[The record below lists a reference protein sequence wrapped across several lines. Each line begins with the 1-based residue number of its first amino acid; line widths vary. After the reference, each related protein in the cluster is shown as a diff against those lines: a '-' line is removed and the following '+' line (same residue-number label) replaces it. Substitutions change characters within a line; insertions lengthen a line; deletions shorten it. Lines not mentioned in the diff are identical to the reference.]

1 MASRVLGAF
10 VVAGTTVLASLALA
24 TPASAHKYEL
34 KASCDEKT
42 QKASLSVDLIWYG
55 PEKKNTLEVF
65 IDDVRQ
71 ERKVTFGDSHKET
84 GWETDGKT
92 EHVYKVKIKAYDD
105 PSGKQGWSK
114 DVTLPKT
121 KVCAKKPPKPEQPK
135 PEQPKPEQPK
145 PPVETTTTT
154 TTTEAP
160 SSSVTPPAPGGSAP
174 EPPLAATGAS
184 PLWLLLSGLG
194 LVGAGAGTLLFLRRR
209 RSA

>member
-1 MASRVLGAF
+1 MARRVLGAF

-24 TPASAHKYEL
+24 TPASAHTPVV

-42 QKASLSVDLIWYG
+42 QKSSLNVDLKWYG

-65 IDDVRQ
+65 IDDVKQ
-71 ERKVTFGDSHKET
+71 DHKVTFGDSHNET
-84 GWETDGKT
+84 GWESDGKS
-92 EHVYKVKIKAYDD
+92 EHVYKVSIKAYDD
-105 PSGKQGWSK
+105 PGARNGWTK
-114 DVTLPKT
+114 EITLDKT
-121 KVCAKKPPKPEQPK
+121 AACVKKAPPTKST
-135 PEQPKPEQPK
+135 
-145 PPVETTTTT
+145 PPSETTTKTTT

-160 SSSVTPPAPGGSAP
+160 SSSVTPPAPGGSTP